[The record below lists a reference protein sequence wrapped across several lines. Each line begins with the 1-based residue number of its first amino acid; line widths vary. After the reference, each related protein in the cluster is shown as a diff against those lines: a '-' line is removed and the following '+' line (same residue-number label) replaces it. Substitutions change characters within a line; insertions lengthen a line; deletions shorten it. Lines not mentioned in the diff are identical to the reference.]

1 MEMMT
6 AAELMAAEVGPREFA
21 VHELIPR
28 GSVTVLSGKKGRHK
42 SVFTLCMGDTVS
54 RGLPFLGRVTTQGQV
69 LYIGTEDDQIELA
82 GRYRRMLATSGLEA
96 STDLDIADHWP
107 KTSEGGVE
115 GVRRW
120 CETCESPVMVIV
132 DIVAKVAPELLVVR
146 RGWVGVLDALDPWI
160 KLARE
165 ENVAVVLVTHQL
177 RGPDFVDNP
186 VEKVQGSGGLTA
198 YVQTVLVIQG
208 QDKVSERQ
216 LDYGGKFGAGRLALT
231 IDGPAMSC
239 VLRDEDPSANSEE
252 AQGTRSLL
260 ARLVR
265 REPGQKART
274 LGRMLPGRTVD
285 STVRMLQ
292 LMADA
297 GQLVVIDRRYFV
309 PDSEEAQQLN
319 LAEGLT
325 LLAS

>member
-6 AAELMAAEVGPREFA
+6 AAELMAAPVGPREFA

-42 SVFTLCMGDTVS
+42 SVLTMCMGDAVS
-54 RGLPFLGRVTTQGQV
+54 RGIPFLGRATTAGQV
-69 LYIGTEDDQIELA
+69 LYMGTEDDQTELA
-82 GRYRRMLATSGLEA
+82 GRYGRLLATSGLNEP
-96 STDLDIADHWP
+96 SSDLDLADHWP

-115 GVRRW
+115 AVKRW
-120 CETCESPVMVIV
+120 CASCESPVMVIV
-132 DIVAKVAPELLVVR
+132 DIVARVAPELIVVR

-165 ENVAVVLVTHQL
+165 ENIAVVLVTHQL
-177 RGPDFVDNP
+177 RGPDFVENP

-198 YVQTVLVIQG
+198 YVQTVLVLQG
-208 QDKVSERQ
+208 RDKESDRQ
-216 LDYGGKFGAGRLALT
+216 LDYGGKFGSGRLALT
-231 IDGPAMSC
+231 IDGPTMSC
-239 VLRDEDPSANSEE
+239 TLRDTEAETEE
-252 AQGTRSLL
+252 AEGTRSLL

-265 REPGQKART
+265 RAPGQKARA
-274 LGRMLPGRTVD
+274 LGKMLPGRTVD